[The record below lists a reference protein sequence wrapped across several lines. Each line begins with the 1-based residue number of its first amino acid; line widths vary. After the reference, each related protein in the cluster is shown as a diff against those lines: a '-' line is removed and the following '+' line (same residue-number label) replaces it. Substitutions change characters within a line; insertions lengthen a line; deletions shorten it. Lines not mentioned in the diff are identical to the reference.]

1 MSSEVLHGQTF
12 APAAAP
18 ASAVT
23 AAGIASRI
31 ERLPICAWHVK
42 VRLVIGVATFFD
54 AFDALTIAQ
63 VLPVLA
69 PMWKLTGAQIGF
81 LISVG
86 YLGQL
91 LGALFF
97 GWLAERIGRVRAI
110 ALCVATFGLMSIAC
124 AFSWN
129 YESLLVFRTIQ
140 GFGLGGEV
148 PIAAVYIS
156 EITRAK
162 GRGRFVLLYE
172 LIFSVGVV
180 AAGVLGYWLVPSLG
194 WQAMFVLGA
203 APLVLIWFLLRHV
216 PESPR
221 WLASRGR
228 LDEADRTLV
237 GIEEATRAATGE
249 PLPQPAPTATAAPA
263 IAASWRDLFGPNYL
277 RRTIV
282 VWFIWFG
289 SYIVYYGIG
298 TWLPTLYR
306 TVFHLPLE
314 QSLRYGLISNAIGFV
329 GATLCALTI
338 DHVGRRAWFAL
349 ALAGSAVFLG
359 ILWINGA
366 TTPQDVLIYGSGAY
380 FFATSA
386 AIGVYLYTPEL
397 YPTRV
402 RAIGVSTATAWLRL
416 ASMAGPTIVGT
427 MIGYGLGSVFL
438 TFGVVALFAA
448 VVVALFAIETKGR
461 VLEEVSP

>member
-1 MSSEVLHGQTF
+1 MSS
-12 APAAAP
+12 
-18 ASAVT
+18 
-23 AAGIASRI
+23 
-31 ERLPICAWHVK
+31 WHVK
-42 VRLVIGVATFFD
+42 VRLIIGVATFFD

-63 VLPVLA
+63 ILPVLA
-69 PMWKLTGAQIGF
+69 PMWKLTGAQIGL

-91 LGALFF
+91 CGALFF
-97 GWLAERIGRVRAI
+97 GWLAERFGRVRAI
-110 ALCVATFGLMSIAC
+110 TACVVTFAGMSIAC
-124 AFSWN
+124 AFSWD
-129 YESLLVFRTIQ
+129 YDSLLVFRTIQ

-180 AAGVLGYWLVPSLG
+180 SAGVLGYWLVPTLG
-194 WQAMFVLGA
+194 WQSMLMLGA
-203 APLVLIWFLLRHV
+203 APLVLIYPLLRHV

-228 LDEADRTLV
+228 FAEADAALV
-237 GIEEATRAATGE
+237 LIEQATQSATGQ
-249 PLPQPAPTATAAPA
+249 PLPAIVPATAPTSEQ
-263 IAASWRDLFGPNYL
+263 AASWRDLFGPNYL
-277 RRTIV
+277 RRTLV
-282 VWFIWFG
+282 VWCIWFG

-306 TVFHLPLE
+306 TVFKLPLE
-314 QSLRYGLISNAIGFV
+314 ESLRYGLISNAIGFV
-329 GATLCALTI
+329 GAALCAFTI
-338 DHVGRRAWFAL
+338 DYVGRRVWFAV

-359 ILWINGA
+359 ILWLKGA
-366 TTPQDVLIYGSGAY
+366 TTPQEVLIYGSGAY

-402 RAIGVSTATAWLRL
+402 RAFGVSTATAWLRL

-438 TFGVVALFAA
+438 TFGLVAIVAAFVVGM
-448 VVVALFAIETKGR
+448 FAIETKGR

>member
-1 MSSEVLHGQTF
+1 MSSDALPSHSF
-12 APAAAP
+12 ASAAAQ
-18 ASAVT
+18 SSSVT
-23 AAGIASRI
+23 AAEIASRI
-31 ERLPICAWHVK
+31 ERLPICSWHVK

-69 PMWKLTGAQIGF
+69 PMWKLSGAQIGF

-110 ALCVATFGLMSIAC
+110 ALCVATFAGMSIAC
-124 AFSWN
+124 SLAWN

-194 WQAMFVLGA
+194 WQAMFLIGA
-203 APLVLIWFLLRHV
+203 SPLVLIWVLLRHV

-221 WLASRGR
+221 WLASHGR
-228 LDEADRTLV
+228 LAEADATLA
-237 GIEEATRAATGE
+237 GIEEATRTATGQ
-249 PLPQPAPTATAAPA
+249 PLPPAVVTEAKAPQKP
-263 IAASWRDLFGPNYL
+263 SWRDLFGPLYL

-338 DHVGRRAWFAL
+338 DYVGRRAWFAL
-349 ALAGSAVFLG
+349 ALAGSSVFLG
-359 ILWINGA
+359 ILWLNGA

-380 FFATSA
+380 FFATAA

-438 TFGVVALFAA
+438 TFGLVALLAA
-448 VVVALFAIETKGR
+448 VVVGTFAIETKGR
-461 VLEEVSP
+461 ILEEVSP

>member
-1 MSSEVLHGQTF
+1 MSSDVLPSRTF
-12 APAAAP
+12 APSVAQSS
-18 ASAVT
+18 SAT
-23 AAGIASRI
+23 AAEIASRI
-31 ERLPICAWHVK
+31 ERLPICSWHVK

-69 PMWKLTGAQIGF
+69 PMWKLSGAQIGF

-110 ALCVATFGLMSIAC
+110 ALCIATFGSMSIAC
-124 AFSWN
+124 ALAWD

-180 AAGVLGYWLVPSLG
+180 AAGVLGYWLVPTLG
-194 WQAMFVLGA
+194 WQAMFLLGA
-203 APLVLIWFLLRHV
+203 SPLVLIWFLLRHV

-221 WLASRGR
+221 WLASHGR
-228 LDEADRTLV
+228 LAEADATLA
-237 GIEEATRAATGE
+237 GIEEATRTATGQ
-249 PLPQPAPTATAAPA
+249 PLPPAVVTESKAPQKP
-263 IAASWRDLFGPNYL
+263 SWRDLFGPLYL

-359 ILWINGA
+359 ILWLNGA

-427 MIGYGLGSVFL
+427 MIAYGLGSVFL
-438 TFGVVALFAA
+438 TFGLVALLAA
-448 VVVALFAIETKGR
+448 VVVGTFAIETKGR
-461 VLEEVSP
+461 ILEEVSP